1 MEKQTLRGQL
11 EGLDAELKRTESLD
25 EGEREVLRRL
35 EGDIRQILA
44 REGDQP
50 QKYEGL
56 GERLRESVAQLEA
69 SHPAVT
75 MLMRQVIDQLSF
87 MGI

>member
-11 EGLDAELKRTESLD
+11 EELDAELKRTESID
-25 EGEREVLRRL
+25 EGEREALRRL
-35 EGDIRQILA
+35 EGDIREILA
-44 REGDQP
+44 REGDHP
-50 QKYEGL
+50 QEYEGL
-56 GERLRESVAQLEA
+56 GERLRETVAQLEA

-75 MLMRQVIDQLSF
+75 MRMRQVIDQLSF

>member
-1 MEKQTLRGQL
+1 MEKQILRNRL
-11 EGLDAELKRTESLD
+11 EELDAELRRAETLD

-35 EGDIRQILA
+35 EGDIRSVLS
-44 REGDQP
+44 REGDRP
-50 QKYEGL
+50 QNYEGL
-56 GERLRESVAQLEA
+56 GARLRESVAQLEA
-69 SHPAVT
+69 SHPTVT

>member
-1 MEKQTLRGQL
+1 MDKQPLRGRL
-11 EGLDAELKRTESLD
+11 EELDAELKRTESLD

-35 EGDIRQILA
+35 ESDIQELLA
-44 REGDQP
+44 REGDHP

-56 GERLRESVAQLEA
+56 GERLREAVAQLEVA
-69 SHPAVT
+69 HPAVT
-75 MLMRQVIDQLSF
+75 MRMRQVIDQLSF